1 MHACMGGKKMV
12 AICNDRLWLAN
23 YTIGM
28 VFTMILIS
36 SSMVAGMGFGESA
49 AAAAAQVPAMF
60 AFGDSLIDAGNNN
73 FISSIAKANYYP
85 YGIDFRGGP
94 SGRFTN
100 GRTFVDMLGNL
111 LGLPYAPAFADPN
124 TKGNRMLRGVNYAS
138 AAAGILDETGRHYGD
153 RYTLSRQV
161 LNFETT
167 LNQLRTMMGGTNLT
181 QYLAKSIAVLVFGSN
196 DYINNYLMPSL
207 YSSSYTYTPPAF
219 ANLLLNRYATQILA
233 LHSLGLRKFVLVGI
247 GPLGCIPNQRASGKA
262 QPGRCVDNVNQIL
275 GSFNQGL
282 RSLVTQLNNN
292 HPGAI
297 FVYGNAYGAFGDILN
312 NPAPYGFSVIDR
324 ACCGIGRNQGQI
336 TCLPFAVPCSNRNQ
350 YMFWDAFHPTEAAN
364 AVLAWRAFNGPPS
377 DSYPINVQQMALI

>member
-1 MHACMGGKKMV
+1 MDACMGGKKMI
-12 AICNDRLWLAN
+12 AICNERLRLAN
-23 YTIGM
+23 YTIGV

-36 SSMVAGMGFGESA
+36 GSMVAGVGFGKSA
-49 AAAAAQVPAMF
+49 AVPVPAMF
-60 AFGDSLIDAGNNN
+60 AFGDSLIDVGNNN
-73 FISSIAKANYYP
+73 FLSSFAKSNYFP

-100 GRTFVDMLGNL
+100 GRTSVDMLGNL
-111 LGLPYAPAFADPN
+111 LDLPYAPAFADPN
-124 TKGNRMLRGVNYAS
+124 AKGSNILRGVNYAS
-138 AAAGILDETGRHYGD
+138 AAAGILDETGRQYGD
-153 RYTLSRQV
+153 RYALSQQV
-161 LNFETT
+161 LNFEST

-181 QYLAKSIAVLVFGSN
+181 QYLAKSIAILVFGSN
-196 DYINNYLMPSL
+196 DYLNNYLMPCL

-219 ANLLLNRYATQILA
+219 ANLLLNRYATEILA

-262 QPGRCVDNVNQIL
+262 PPGRCVDNVNQII

-282 RSLVTQLNNN
+282 RSLVTQLNSN

-312 NPAPYGFSVIDR
+312 NPAPYGLSVIDR

-364 AVLAWRAFNGPPS
+364 AVLAWRAFNGPTS
-377 DSYPINVQQMALI
+377 YSYPINVQQLSLI

>member
-1 MHACMGGKKMV
+1 MHACIGGEKMV
-12 AICNDRLWLAN
+12 AICNERLRLAN
-23 YTIGM
+23 YTISVVIM
-28 VFTMILIS
+28 KILIS
-36 SSMVAGMGFGESA
+36 CSMVAGVGFGES
-49 AAAAAQVPAMF
+49 AAAQVPAMF
-60 AFGDSLIDAGNNN
+60 AFGDSLIDVGNNN
-73 FISSIAKANYYP
+73 FISSFARSNYYP

-100 GRTFVDMLGNL
+100 GRTSIDMLGNL

-124 TKGNRMLRGVNYAS
+124 TKGNRILRGVNYAS

-153 RYTLSRQV
+153 RYSLSRQV
-161 LNFETT
+161 MNFEST

-196 DYINNYLMPSL
+196 DYINNYLMPF
-207 YSSSYTYTPPAF
+207 YNSSYTYSPPAF
-219 ANLLLNRYATQILA
+219 ANLLLSRYATQILA
-233 LHSLGLRKFVLVGI
+233 LHSLGLRKFMLVGI
-247 GPLGCIPNQRASGKA
+247 GPLGCIPNQRASGRA

-282 RSLVTQLNNN
+282 RSLATQLNSN

-312 NPAPYGFSVIDR
+312 NPLSYGFTVIDR

-377 DSYPINVQQMALI
+377 DSYPINVQQMSLL